1 MQNDNLNFEI
11 RRKIFHLYG
20 LIFPLVYSFIPKTSM
35 NVLLLILTGFT
46 LYADISRHHN
56 QKIKEVVDKFFSKFL
71 RNKERTGFYK
81 LSGASYMALGL
92 LISCLFFSKGLV
104 ITSWLILIISDCIAA
119 LVGMKYG
126 MPLKNG
132 KSLVGA
138 GAFFI
143 SSVFIS
149 TVIYFFV
156 SHPTSFII
164 IIFSSLMATLAEFYA
179 GQIKINDNLSIPV
192 CYCLTTVILNLIF

>member
-1 MQNDNLNFEI
+1 MQNENLNFEI
-11 RRKIFHLYG
+11 KRKNFHLYG
-20 LIFPLVYSFIPKTSM
+20 LIFPLVYSFILKTSM

-46 LYADISRHHN
+46 LYADISRNHN

-119 LVGMKYG
+119 LVGMKY

-132 KSLVGA
+132 KSLVGS

-149 TVIYFFV
+149 TVIYFFF

-164 IIFSSLMATLAEFYA
+164 IIFCSLMATLAEFYA
-179 GQIKINDNLSIPV
+179 GQINK
-192 CYCLTTVILNLIF
+192 

>member
-1 MQNDNLNFEI
+1 
-11 RRKIFHLYG
+11 
-20 LIFPLVYSFIPKTSM
+20 
-35 NVLLLILTGFT
+35 
-46 LYADISRHHN
+46 
-56 QKIKEVVDKFFSKFL
+56 
-71 RNKERTGFYK
+71 
-81 LSGASYMALGL
+81 
-92 LISCLFFSKGLV
+92 
-104 ITSWLILIISDCIAA
+104 
-119 LVGMKYG
+119 